1 MFEVSAEEFLGMVS
15 CILSPS
21 TDWTAERKMDQ
32 ITTIVFDYI
41 VEQKLNRD
49 HK

>member
-41 VEQKLNRD
+41 VAQKLNRD